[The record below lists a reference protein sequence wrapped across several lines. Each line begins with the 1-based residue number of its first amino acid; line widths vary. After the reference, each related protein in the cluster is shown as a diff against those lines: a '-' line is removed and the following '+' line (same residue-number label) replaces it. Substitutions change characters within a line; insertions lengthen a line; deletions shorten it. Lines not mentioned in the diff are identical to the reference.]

1 MKYLLFVRNA
11 QVAGEIVSQIGE
23 DAVAEIYNLESFEN
37 YPTDILPDEI
47 PINGIEKY
55 SQRGGAVSI
64 KQ

>member
-23 DAVAEIYNLESFEN
+23 DAVAEIYNLQPFEN
-37 YPTDILPDEI
+37 YPSEILPEEI

-55 SQRGGAVSI
+55 SQGGG
-64 KQ
+64 Q